1 MDRAIEA
8 IEKVLLPPAKFQSL
22 EDYTRVSLFPQ
33 KTLVEMTRR
42 EKIMACYQHTC
53 LMFEDNIAINNQSI
67 RERSGLNK
75 NQSAAAS
82 RIIADT
88 MAEKL
93 IKPANE
99 DSISKKFSTYVPFYA

>member
-1 MDRAIEA
+1 
-8 IEKVLLPPAKFQSL
+8 
-22 EDYTRVSLFPQ
+22 
-33 KTLVEMTRR
+33 MTRR
-42 EKIMACYQHTC
+42 EKIMACYQHAC

-67 RERSGLNK
+67 RERFGLNK

-93 IKPANE
+93 IKPADE